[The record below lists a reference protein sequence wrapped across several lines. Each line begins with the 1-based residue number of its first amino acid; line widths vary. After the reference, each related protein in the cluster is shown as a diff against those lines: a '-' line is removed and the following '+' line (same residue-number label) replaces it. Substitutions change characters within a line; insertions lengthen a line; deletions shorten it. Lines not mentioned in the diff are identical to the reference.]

1 MASNQ
6 EQEKTQETQTQ
17 ETQTQTQET
26 QIPKQKPIEF
36 KFPHC
41 SVNVPYSIVMKS
53 KFISDMVED
62 IGIEC
67 IEDGKLYIEYD
78 SKKLNKEELELYF
91 YLVEIYYTLGY
102 DVLSHNIGQLIISP
116 KLLCKF
122 INFSDYLNITLF
134 IDALCE
140 YTASIL

>member
-1 MASNQ
+1 MDSQQ
-6 EQEKTQETQTQ
+6 EQEKQIPE
-17 ETQTQTQET
+17 TQET
-26 QIPKQKPIEF
+26 QIHKQKPIEF

-41 SVNVPYSIVMKS
+41 SVNIPYSIVMKS
-53 KFISDMVED
+53 KFISDMVEY

-78 SKKLNKEELELYF
+78 LKKLNKEELELYF

-102 DVLSHNIGQLIISP
+102 DVLSHNIGQLIISQHD
-116 KLLCKF
+116 LCKF
-122 INFSDYLNITLF
+122 INFSDYLNFTLF
-134 IDALCE
+134 LDALCE

>member
-1 MASNQ
+1 MASQQ
-6 EQEKTQETQTQ
+6 EQEQTQ
-17 ETQTQTQET
+17 EQTQET

-102 DVLSHNIGQLIISP
+102 EVLAHNIGQLIISP
-116 KLLCKF
+116 KLLSNF
-122 INFSDYLNITLF
+122 IKFSDYLNFTLF
-134 IDALCE
+134 LDALCE

>member
-1 MASNQ
+1 MASQQ
-6 EQEKTQETQTQ
+6 EQEQTR
-17 ETQTQTQET
+17 EQTQET
-26 QIPKQKPIEF
+26 QIQETIEF
-36 KFPHC
+36 KFSHC

-102 DVLSHNIGQLIISP
+102 EVLAHNIGQLIISP

-122 INFSDYLNITLF
+122 INFSDYLNFTLF
-134 IDALCE
+134 LDSLCE

>member
-1 MASNQ
+1 MASQ
-6 EQEKTQETQTQ
+6 QEKEQTR
-17 ETQTQTQET
+17 EQTQET
-26 QIPKQKPIEF
+26 QIPETIEF
-36 KFPHC
+36 KFPYC

-78 SKKLNKEELELYF
+78 LKKLNKEELELYF
-91 YLVEIYYTLGY
+91 YLVETYYTLGY
-102 DVLSHNIGQLIISP
+102 EVLAHNIGQLIISP

-122 INFSDYLNITLF
+122 INFSDYLNFTLF
-134 IDALCE
+134 LDSLCE